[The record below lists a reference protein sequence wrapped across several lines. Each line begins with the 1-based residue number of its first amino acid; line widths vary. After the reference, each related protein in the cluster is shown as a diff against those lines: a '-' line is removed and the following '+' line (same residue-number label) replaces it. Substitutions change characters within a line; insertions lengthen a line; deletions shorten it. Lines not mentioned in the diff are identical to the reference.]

1 MMRRRIEIE
10 NVERKQEETRLF
22 NRRLKLT
29 LLALT
34 LIGVLVST
42 FLFWNIWTKQ
52 NRLIEARIE
61 TFTELRHSVINRFLT
76 SLAGETLLWSSDPK
90 IIETAGSYIN
100 VWDTMS
106 AAEKEDVRELYIN
119 GKAVDLALN
128 RAVSYTD
135 LHDKTHSNLKA
146 FEAHHGYYD
155 IFFFNLQG
163 DLVYSVEKEADYG
176 LNFADNGS
184 IYADSGLGRAF
195 QQAILQGPNQPAI
208 FVDFSNYAPSNDD
221 PAAFLAS
228 PMIDKSGEKT
238 GVYAIQ
244 VPISKFNAVM
254 QYSSGLGSTGE
265 TYIVGPDYLMRSQS
279 RLTKTDGVLKHSV
292 KTNAV
297 KQVLAGNT
305 ILTRGKNFR
314 GEKTIISGIPLE
326 FNKTNWAVLTEMEI
340 SELQSPLRNY
350 VIFYG
355 LSILFIL
362 LFSLLSYWIL
372 FARKVKSG
380 SIPIRSKLKQS

>member
-1 MMRRRIEIE
+1 MIRRRIEIE
-10 NVERKQEETRLF
+10 NTERKQKETRLF

-34 LIGVLVST
+34 FIGILVST
-42 FLFWNIWTKQ
+42 FLFWNTWTKQ
-52 NRLIEARIE
+52 NQLIETRLE

-76 SLAGETLLWSSDPK
+76 SLAGETLLWSKDQK
-90 IIETAGSYIN
+90 IIETAQSYIDI
-100 VWDTMS
+100 WDTLS
-106 AAEKEDVRELYIN
+106 LAERDYIREIYLN
-119 GKAVDLALN
+119 GKAADKVLGSDSA
-128 RAVSYTD
+128 YHD
-135 LHDKTHSNLKA
+135 LHAETHPNLKA

-176 LNFADNGS
+176 LNFANNGN
-184 IYADSGLGRAF
+184 IYADSGLGKAF
-195 QQAILQGPNQPAI
+195 QQAVLQEPDQPAVFI
-208 FVDFSNYAPSNDD
+208 DFSNYAPSNDD

-228 PMIDKSGEKT
+228 PMIDKSGEKM

-279 RLTKTDGVLKHSV
+279 RLTKTDGVLKQSV
-292 KTNAV
+292 KTDAV
-297 KQVLAGNT
+297 KQVLTGKT
-305 ILTRGKNFR
+305 ILTRGKNFA
-314 GEKTIISGIPLE
+314 GKKTVISGIPLE
-326 FNKTNWAVLTEMEI
+326 FNKTNWAVITEMEI

-362 LFSLLSYWIL
+362 VFSLLSYWIL
-372 FARKVKSG
+372 FARKVKSEATPAKK
-380 SIPIRSKLKQS
+380 SDLI